1 MTTGRRAVLTGRLSL
16 AVAAVGL
23 VLLIVLLGIAQRTT
37 SALWFLTFPLL
48 LAGVLIAAGAAVLRM
63 LRHF

>member
-1 MTTGRRAVLTGRLSL
+1 MAGRRAVLSARVSL
-16 AVAAVGL
+16 LLAGAGL
-23 VLLIVLLGIAQRTT
+23 VFLIALFGIAQRTT

-48 LAGVLIAAGAAVLRM
+48 LLGVLIAAAAAVLRM

>member
-1 MTTGRRAVLTGRLSL
+1 MTPGRRAVLTGRLSL
-16 AVAAVGL
+16 VVAGVGAVFLIA
-23 VLLIVLLGIAQRTT
+23 LLAIAQRTT

-48 LAGVLIAAGAAVLRM
+48 LAGVLLAAAAAVLRM

>member
-23 VLLIVLLGIAQRTT
+23 VLLIVLLGITQRST